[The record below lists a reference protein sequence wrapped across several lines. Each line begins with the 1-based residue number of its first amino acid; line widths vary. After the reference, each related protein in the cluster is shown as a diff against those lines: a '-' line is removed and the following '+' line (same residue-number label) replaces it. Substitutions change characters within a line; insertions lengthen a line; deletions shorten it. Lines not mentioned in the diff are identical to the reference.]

1 MCAVLVTAVLF
12 SVQCE
17 VCSLQRLQCALLATT
32 GLCSVQC
39 AVGTVCCVQWVRCA
53 VGTVCCVHYWWLQ
66 NCAVDHNPTEQLR
79 CQKTADQAAS
89 ICYQTS
95 HCLCGVMH
103 QKTHAWGSI
112 SDSKNVGY
120 AKTLH
125 QIFNFSHLMICWPP
139 VEYAS
144 AAEPLNIRGWF

>member
-1 MCAVLVTAVLF
+1 MQFTATAVCTTGDFRTVQCAVCSGYSVL
-12 SVQCE
+12 
-17 VCSLQRLQCALLATT
+17 
-32 GLCSVQC
+32 C

-53 VGTVCCVHYWWLQ
+53 VCTTGDCRTVQ
-66 NCAVDHNPTEQLR
+66 CAVDHNPTEQLR

-89 ICYQTS
+89 ICYLTS

-103 QKTHAWGSI
+103 QKAHASGSI
-112 SDSKNVGY
+112 SDSKHVGY